1 MREYKQMDLKERKEL
16 NLMTKNG
23 TRIKE
28 IATQLGRDKS
38 TIYRELRR
46 NTVDVRI
53 GYSAFEADNEAKLR
67 KAKKVPILVK
77 KEILKKKVIEKL
89 KKGWSPEVISGR
101 MRQQE
106 HSDRVSHE
114 TIYTYIYSKIG
125 NEEGLFKHLLRG
137 QSKRN
142 ALKGRKS
149 RRTVIPDRTS
159 IHDRPQVINSREE
172 FGHFEGDLT
181 FNRGSQSINI
191 TTIVERKS
199 RLTLLVKNDS
209 KRSAVVVAG
218 MFNKLGLLNP
228 EVCKSITFDNG
239 TEFTH
244 HSILKKHMKMD
255 TYFCDPS
262 SPWQKGQV
270 EKTNAM
276 LHRYISKSFPLNSVS
291 EKFISDVENKI
302 NNCPRKILGFKTPNE
317 VFYDEHNV
325 FLALR
330 RLNAPGAAEVS
341 P

>member
-114 TIYTYIYSKIG
+114 TIYT
-125 NEEGLFKHLLRG
+125 N
-137 QSKRN
+137 
-142 ALKGRKS
+142 
-149 RRTVIPDRTS
+149 
-159 IHDRPQVINSREE
+159 
-172 FGHFEGDLT
+172 
-181 FNRGSQSINI
+181 
-191 TTIVERKS
+191 
-199 RLTLLVKNDS
+199 
-209 KRSAVVVAG
+209 
-218 MFNKLGLLNP
+218 LN
-228 EVCKSITFDNG
+228 
-239 TEFTH
+239 
-244 HSILKKHMKMD
+244 
-255 TYFCDPS
+255 
-262 SPWQKGQV
+262 
-270 EKTNAM
+270 
-276 LHRYISKSFPLNSVS
+276 
-291 EKFISDVENKI
+291 
-302 NNCPRKILGFKTPNE
+302 
-317 VFYDEHNV
+317 
-325 FLALR
+325 
-330 RLNAPGAAEVS
+330 
-341 P
+341 